1 MMHPEPGDAFFCIG
15 VGRFAQSLDGIRG
28 VSER

>member
-1 MMHPEPGDAFFCIG
+1 MHPEPGDAFCIG